1 MSTEELIA
9 LLLAELKDDL
19 IGSVEK
25 TESGL
30 KLTFTDGTVR
40 TIIVK

>member
-1 MSTEELIA
+1 MSVEELIA

-19 IGSVEK
+19 IGSIER
-25 TESGL
+25 TQNGL

-40 TIIVK
+40 TIIVE